1 MIPPSVIS
9 FLQDPLPSICH
20 QFVSP
25 DRLDGRW
32 AVVPPQFYSHG
43 HNQVLAS
50 PLPSLL
56 PSMWSCEN
64 CETGGHIKS
73 VNETS
78 DQSETMKIVK
88 IVTTEHSLIS
98 DPGGANNH
106 SSIVKVIQ
114 SDRCATESQKQ
125 KKGKIYNRESFSCA
139 WWLQFRILFTLQHK
153 EVISIH
159 WDWDQSN
166 STDSQATIGE
176 KLPKMQTI

>member
-1 MIPPSVIS
+1 MWE
-9 FLQDPLPSICH
+9 LWNWWTYKICE
-20 QFVSP
+20 
-25 DRLDGRW
+25 D
-32 AVVPPQFYSHG
+32 
-43 HNQVLAS
+43 
-50 PLPSLL
+50 
-56 PSMWSCEN
+56 
-64 CETGGHIKS
+64 
-73 VNETS
+73 NETS
-78 DQSETMKIVK
+78 DQSEETMK

-98 DPGGANNH
+98 DPGCVNTH

-166 STDSQATIGE
+166 STDSQPTIG
-176 KLPKMQTI
+176 KNCQKCKRFKNKFFFSTCFLRKYLGSLIIVTGVDIKFSWKAH